1 MKERGSN
8 QTDFS
13 DQIDLDYRFWE
24 IDLLRGMAVVMM
36 VCFHVIYDLNYF
48 GLHEFY
54 IHSGLWPS
62 VARFIAT
69 FFLLL
74 VGVSL
79 HLSYSRNL
87 LRGEVKFSK
96 YLRRG
101 LFIFFWGMVITLTT
115 WLLVENFIV
124 FGILHLIG
132 VSVILVYPFLRF
144 YWMALLQG
152 GMLLYLDR
160 FLDGYTFDYPW
171 FLWLGL
177 IPKNFHSLD
186 YFPIIPWFG
195 MIMVGL
201 FLGRS
206 LYPDY
211 KRRLSFRAHSP
222 PSSTKLICLLG
233 KNSLLI
239 YLAHQ
244 PLILC
249 ILYFL
254 CTQDVGHIL

>member
-144 YWMALLQG
+144 Y
-152 GMLLYLDR
+152 
-160 FLDGYTFDYPW
+160 
-171 FLWLGL
+171 
-177 IPKNFHSLD
+177 
-186 YFPIIPWFG
+186 
-195 MIMVGL
+195 
-201 FLGRS
+201 
-206 LYPDY
+206 
-211 KRRLSFRAHSP
+211 
-222 PSSTKLICLLG
+222 
-233 KNSLLI
+233 
-239 YLAHQ
+239 
-244 PLILC
+244 
-249 ILYFL
+249 
-254 CTQDVGHIL
+254 